1 MPKIKYEE
9 EYSFKG
15 VLFKK
20 WEIFYADRDQSEWSW
35 WGYYWRRWG
44 IVIVLLCSGF
54 LPWLILLYLLF
65 WGIRPRNR
73 RLFINADY
81 IWWRGGWRSL
91 FTSRVSTAIIR
102 KDKVAE
108 VKIYKK
114 EGEIQIYKQGVVIK
128 KSYIGRMLNIGKI
141 EEIILLMKKNNY
153 PLTLMEE

>member
-20 WEIFYADRDQSEWSW
+20 WEIFYADREQSEWSW

-81 IWWRGGWRSL
+81 IWWRGGWRQA
-91 FTSRVSTAIIR
+91 FTNRLSTALIR

-114 EGEIQIYKQGVVIK
+114 EGEIRIYKQGVITK
-128 KSYIGRMLNIGKI
+128 KSYVGRMLNIGKI
-141 EEIILLMKKNNY
+141 EEIILLLKKNNY
-153 PLTLMEE
+153 PLTFMEE